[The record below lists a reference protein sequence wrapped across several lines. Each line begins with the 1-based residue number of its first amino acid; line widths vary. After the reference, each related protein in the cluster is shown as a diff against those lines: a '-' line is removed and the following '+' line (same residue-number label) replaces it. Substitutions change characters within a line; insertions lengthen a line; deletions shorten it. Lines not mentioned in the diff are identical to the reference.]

1 MKRTWPII
9 AVKDVQESSRWYRQ
23 LLGCTNNHPGKDTF
37 DQLQD
42 ADGTVLLCLHGWG
55 VDSHDHPPLTD
66 PEAARVGHGLR
77 LYFCVDDFD
86 EALRRARDME
96 VPLAQEPHENPHAQ
110 SMEFSLRDP
119 DGYYLTISAFDPSM
133 MTA

>member
-9 AVKDVQESSRWYRQ
+9 AVKDVQASSRWYQQ

-37 DQLQD
+37 DQIQ
-42 ADGTVLLCLHGWG
+42 ATDGTVLVCFHASNGEHG
-55 VDSHDHPPLTD
+55 HPPFADL
-66 PEAARVGHGLR
+66 AATRGCGVL

-86 EALRRARDME
+86 AALERARALDA
-96 VPLAQEPHENPHAQ
+96 PLAEEPHHNPNAH

-119 DGYYLTISAFDPSM
+119 DGYYVTISDFDAGCM
-133 MTA
+133 LR